1 MRIARVAAAL
11 LLVSLGC
18 SSSDK
23 KASKPD
29 PQPAGTVVVFST
41 YLGSTGSDF
50 VRDAAVDAQGNLYV
64 AGGSGSSDL
73 PTTAGTAQPTSGGP
87 SGDAFLTKFDPQ
99 GQIVWSTFLGKVESD
114 AAYALALD
122 PQGNVVIG
130 GCAGK
135 SFETTPG
142 VIQPAFEGTPTTNP
156 GDPQPAT
163 AQDGFVAKLKGTDG
177 TRLWATFFGAKD
189 DDASCVRDLAIDPAD
204 GAIYLVATTDN
215 GTYPAAVLAA
225 FQNGH
230 RATPLGGVDGVLAK
244 LSADAT
250 QLAWATFVGG
260 SGAERV
266 SPSLRL
272 DPQGNPVALFTTVS
286 TDAETTPGVFA
297 PTASPG
303 GKQDFYLA
311 KFALNGPLIWATYL
325 GGDQDETAET
335 NDLLIRSD
343 GTIVIAAGTQSSQ
356 ATFPLVPGATPYD
369 ATHNGNGSIN
379 SGQGTSYAG
388 DCAIAIL
395 DGGGAQL
402 VASTFL
408 GGRFG
413 ESCEGVGEDS
423 QGNLYVTG
431 GTYSDDFPT
440 ATGAFQGT
448 QTASLTVFV
457 AVLSRDLAS
466 LRYGTYF
473 GATGVGRSLAVQGD
487 AKLTIGGEV
496 GSLWP
501 LVHAARTSVAAGV
514 FHAGVSSMTV
524 PLGPG

>member
-1 MRIARVAAAL
+1 MWIARVAAVL
-11 LLVSLGC
+11 LIASLGC

-23 KASKPD
+23 KAHAPD
-29 PQPAGTVVVFST
+29 PQPPGTVVTFST
-41 YLGSTGSDF
+41 YLGSTGADF
-50 VRDAAVDAQGNLYV
+50 VRDVLVDAQGNLY
-64 AGGSGSSDL
+64 AIGGTASTDL
-73 PTTAGTAQPTSGGP
+73 PTTMGTAQPANGGL
-87 SGDAFLTKFDPQ
+87 SDAFVTKFDPQ
-99 GQIVWSTFLGKVESD
+99 GQIVWSTYLGKAESD
-114 AAYALALD
+114 AAFAAAFD

-135 SFETTPG
+135 SFETTAG

-189 DDASCVRDLAIDPAD
+189 DDKSCVRDLAVDSTD
-204 GAIYLVATTDN
+204 GSIYLAATTDN

-230 RATPLGGVDGVLAK
+230 RPTPLGGVDGVLAK
-244 LSADAT
+244 LSGDAT
-250 QLAWATFVGG
+250 QLAWATYVGG
-260 SGAERV
+260 SGAESV
-266 SPSLRL
+266 SPSVRL
-272 DPQGNPVALFTTVS
+272 DPQGNPVVLFSTKS
-286 TDAETTPGVFA
+286 TDAETSAGAFDTS
-297 PTASPG
+297 ASPG
-303 GKQDFYLA
+303 GKLDFYVA

-325 GGDQDETAET
+325 GGDQDETTET
-335 NDLLIRSD
+335 NNLLVRSD
-343 GTIVIAAGTQSSQ
+343 GTVAIAAGTQSTQ
-356 ATFPLVPGATPYD
+356 VTFPLVPGATPYD
-369 ATHNGNGSIN
+369 ATQNGNGGAT
-379 SGQGTSYAG
+379 SGEGTSYAG

-395 DGGGAQL
+395 DGSGASL

-413 ESCEGVGEDS
+413 ESCEGVGEDA

-431 GTYSDDFPT
+431 ATFSDDFPT
-440 ATGAFQGT
+440 ASGAYQGE
-448 QTASLTVFV
+448 QTASLSTFV

-473 GATGVGRSLAVQGD
+473 GASGAGRALAVQAD
-487 AKLTIGGEV
+487 AKVVFGGEM
-496 GSLWP
+496 GALYP
-501 LVHAARTSVAAGV
+501 RVHAVRTSVAAGF
-514 FHAGVSSMTV
+514 FHAGVSSITV